1 MNEKSSTMFVMM
13 MMTTTMMMMM
23 IQLIVNMVIP
33 KNEPSLML
41 HDRCGVTHSHL
52 EVHSICPLPH
62 LVIGMPSTAVEVL
75 STL

>member
-13 MMTTTMMMMM
+13 MMMMMTTTTMMMMK

-41 HDRCGVTHSHL
+41 HDRCGVTHS
-52 EVHSICPLPH
+52 
-62 LVIGMPSTAVEVL
+62 PSRG
-75 STL
+75 S